1 MKKLILIC
9 IVIILSV
16 TTMFATVNSM
26 PATIGAQIG
35 VGVVGG
41 AAGFMIGTTN
51 ACCLGCVSSMF
62 SPGLKDFSFLSGIMT
77 TGGLVGTVL
86 GGTAG
91 VYLMGNLALDGG
103 RSIENPWE
111 TFFATMAG
119 GFASCA
125 CGYALDFTLH
135 KVRGEESI
143 RPGSFYLVGLM
154 LSPIA
159 ETFVYHKFVKE
170 KETSSVNV
178 QFTLKF

>member
-1 MKKLILIC
+1 MKRFILVC
-9 IVIILSV
+9 LIILFSV
-16 TTMFATVNSM
+16 TTIFAASKG
-26 PATIGAQIG
+26 ATMGAQMG

-41 AAGFMIGTTN
+41 AAGFMIGTAN
-51 ACCLGCVSSMF
+51 ACCLSCVSSIG
-62 SPGLKDFSFLSGIMT
+62 SPSLKDFSFLSGTMT

-91 VYLMGNLALDGG
+91 VYLMGNLMLEDGKK
-103 RSIENPWE
+103 IENPWE

-125 CGYALDFTLH
+125 CGYVLDFTMH
-135 KVRGEESI
+135 KVRGEGSI

-159 ETFVYHKFVKE
+159 ETFVYHQFAKE
-170 KETSSVNV
+170 KDTNSINV
-178 QFTLKF
+178 QFTFSF